1 MMMIYWPVRPVRQT
15 AAAGVAGG
23 FMEETKTESIEI
35 QEYLNLVLKN
45 KWLIL
50 ACVVAGLFIAV
61 IYNETQ
67 TPIYTAQLRFE
78 VRTMPR
84 ALLTEYSYVSD
95 WWSKE
100 RDLNTHFEVLKSHDI
115 IKRTCTRLRL
125 QEKLDSLAAPESS
138 TRKFLTG
145 LFKSAASSPSAR
157 TAGSQSA
164 GEDQQLTA
172 LIGSLQG
179 SIAIDPVK
187 DTNLA
192 DISVSHPNPQVA
204 FLVANA
210 MVPVYED
217 FILETRFKEVRDVM
231 NIYTDQLVN
240 LKKSLRESEDRYI
253 AYIQK
258 TGISS
263 MQESKQITLEG
274 LSDLKLNYTD
284 TKIKRAE
291 LQTELNALEAISRG
305 DMGVILQ
312 APLLDKNPTLG
323 AMKKEI
329 AANQLQLQDLQKKY
343 RPQHPEVVKKQALL
357 QSMQENFYEE
367 LDTYVRNKRA
377 EQDALAAKERE
388 LSRAIQENASVAIQD
403 STVALQYQKYKD
415 ELDSNKTLYETLLN
429 KIKELDIT
437 KSSRESS
444 IQVVQE
450 ASMPGGPVKP
460 RKSVNLTLGL
470 ILGLLSGIGL
480 VFARHYLDNTFKNAD
495 QIKQTLRLPT
505 LAMIEQIPDKD
516 RAGEGVPLITGK
528 EISRTFTESFRFLKT
543 NLAVATLQKKSFVV
557 MVSSTGAGEGK
568 TTVSINLAV
577 SLAKEGRTTLLLD
590 MDLRRP
596 KVHNAFGITN
606 QRGFT
611 TLMLDPFESVPLAGS
626 IGSIAM
632 ADLVDLLIHQEKTGV
647 LQVKSAGSEYR
658 LYLLNGRIAQ
668 IDCSDRDLTE
678 RLGHLL
684 VNRRLVNPADM
695 QKWLDEAAS
704 RRQRIGE
711 FLFARNIIDLPSLV
725 EALQHQFSF
734 ALNQLLQVEEG
745 EYRFE
750 ALDDLYF
757 HPEIL
762 RQLKVEKHLAEYLEG
777 RFLPISDGFERF
789 AIHKTDV
796 EGLYVLPA
804 GPQTSDP
811 DEILASDRVRS
822 MIDLFRRHF
831 QAVVV
836 DSPPTAM
843 VSDSNA
849 LSPHVDG
856 IVHVIKYGG
865 LPRKLILNTIERL
878 RANNAKYF
886 GAVLN
891 MVNLRRE
898 AYLDEHYYYYYKDY
912 YHRDEES

>member
-1 MMMIYWPVRPVRQT
+1 
-15 AAAGVAGG
+15 
-23 FMEETKTESIEI
+23 MEESKTESIEI

-45 KWLIL
+45 KWLVL
-50 ACVVAGLFIAV
+50 ACVVAGLFVAV

-67 TPIYTAQLRFE
+67 TPIYTAQVRFE
-78 VRTMPR
+78 VRTIPR

-100 RDLNTHFEVLKSHDI
+100 RDLNTHFEVLKSADI
-115 IKRTCTRLRL
+115 IKRTCSRLRL
-125 QEKLDSLAAPESS
+125 QEKIDNLSPPESG

-145 LFKSAASSPSAR
+145 LFRSVSPAPAPAAPDTAR
-157 TAGSQSA
+157 GPAA
-164 GEDQQLTA
+164 DQQLDA
-172 LIGSLQG
+172 LAGSLQG
-179 SIAIDPVK
+179 GITIEPVK

-192 DISVSHPNPQVA
+192 DISVSHPNPQIA
-204 FLVANA
+204 FMVANA
-210 MVPVYED
+210 LVPVYED
-217 FILETRFKEVRDVM
+217 FILETRFNEVRDVM

-240 LKKSLRESEDRYI
+240 LKKSLRESEERYI
-253 AYIQK
+253 AFIQK
-258 TGISS
+258 TGIASI
-263 MQESKQITLEG
+263 QESKQITLEG

-284 TKIKRAE
+284 TKIRRAE

-343 RPQHPEVVKKQALL
+343 RPQHPDVVKKQALL
-357 QSMQENFYEE
+357 QTMQEKFYEE

-388 LSRAIQENASVAIQD
+388 LSRAIQENANVAIQD
-403 STVALQYQKYKD
+403 STVALQYKKFKD

-437 KSSRESS
+437 KSSREST
-444 IQVVQE
+444 IQVVQA
-450 ASMPGGPVKP
+450 ASMPGGPVRP

-495 QIKQTLRLPT
+495 QIKQALRLPT
-505 LAMIEQIPDKD
+505 LAMIEQIPAKE
-516 RAGEGVPLITGK
+516 RPSEGVPLITGK
-528 EISRTFTESFRFLKT
+528 EIARTFTESFRFLKT
-543 NLAVATLQKKSFVV
+543 NLAIATLQKKSFVV

-596 KVHNAFGITN
+596 KVHNAFGIKN

-611 TLMLDPFESVPLAGS
+611 TLMLDPFESVPLSGA
-626 IGSIAM
+626 IGTIAL
-632 ADLVDLLIHQEKTGV
+632 ADLLDLIIHQEKTGV
-647 LQVKSAGSEYR
+647 LHVTAIGTQYKVYV
-658 LYLLNGRIAQ
+658 LNGKIAQ
-668 IDCSDRDLTE
+668 IDCSGRDLSE

-684 VNRRLVNPADM
+684 VNRHLINASEM
-695 QKWLDEAAS
+695 QKWLDEAAA

-711 FLFARNIIDLPSLV
+711 FLFARNIVDLPSLV
-725 EALQHQFSF
+725 EALQHQFGF
-734 ALNQLLQVEEG
+734 TLNQLLQVEAG

-750 ALDDLYF
+750 PQEDLYY

-762 RQLKVEKHLAEYLEG
+762 RQLRLEKNLADYLEG
-777 RFLPISDGFERF
+777 RFLPISDGYERF
-789 AIHKTDV
+789 AIHKTEV

-822 MIDLFRRHF
+822 MLNLFRRHF

-865 LPRKLILNTIERL
+865 LPRKLIFNTIERL
-878 RANNAKYF
+878 RSNNAKYF

-891 MVNLRRE
+891 MVNLKRE

-912 YHRDEES
+912 YHSDAES